1 MKKRLFLILLVVLL
15 LVSLIILLVLPR
27 NPVQRMHYRIIN
39 YWGIPNRERIVDLN
53 SGEIWIFDPSKDPET
68 NEYLTRDKN
77 AENQG
82 YTLLCELTPA
92 QIRRMQV
99 VFHLCGVQNWKEKYS
114 HIRAFDANSWSTS
127 VTYADGSE
135 SVSFG
140 LHLDRPIRHDILAWY
155 LRQLTGIDYFLLDS

>member
-1 MKKRLFLILLVVLL
+1 MVPFLSNFVFIPLPSITIEIRFFMCYYNFVPLFVLTHRDTVMHMKKRLFLIPLVVFL

-39 YWGIPNRERIVDLN
+39 YWGIPNSERIVDLN
-53 SGEIWIFDPSKDPET
+53 SGEIWIFDSSRDPET

-92 QIRRMQV
+92 QIWRLQV
-99 VFHLCGVQNWKEKYS
+99 VFHLCGVQN
-114 HIRAFDANSWSTS
+114 
-127 VTYADGSE
+127 
-135 SVSFG
+135 
-140 LHLDRPIRHDILAWY
+140 
-155 LRQLTGIDYFLLDS
+155 